1 MLVDAT
7 AGLDADCSGNPDF
20 SCGGGSRLG
29 QCSPLNFCDL
39 FIASYLP
46 LATLTDSSTG
56 SYVAVAVDADAI
68 ACVFVAG
75 VAAPAC
81 GV

>member
-7 AGLDADCSGNPDF
+7 AGLDADSSGNSDLG
-20 SCGGGSRLG
+20 CGGGSRLG

-39 FIASYLP
+39 YLSF
-46 LATLTDSSTG
+46 ATLTDSSTG
-56 SYVAVAVDADAI
+56 SNVAVAVDVDAI

-81 GV
+81 